1 MSHEIYKRLIALELD
16 RDYDNILLYSAIRN
30 EVNTDEYFTYLINK
44 AKRIYYPRVFGQ
56 YNVLL
61 QGKKP

>member
-1 MSHEIYKRLIALELD
+1 MSHEIYKRLMALEYD

-30 EVNTDEYFTYLINK
+30 EVNMDEYFVYLINK
-44 AKRIYYPRVFGQ
+44 AKGYIIRGFRAIKCP
-56 YNVLL
+56 L